1 MAKNEEA
8 NVSRYYVPNLG
19 TGHYIYMWGG
29 GGGRRKSHGVGQAY
43 FILEKRKGVGQKR
56 FSRWLGV
63 GHCVFCKESHSL
75 QFMWKI

>member
-29 GGGRRKSHGVGQAY
+29 GGGGRRKSHGVGQAY
-43 FILEKRKGVGQKR
+43 FILEKRGGPKEIFTMVGGG
-56 FSRWLGV
+56 SL
-63 GHCVFCKESHSL
+63 CVL
-75 QFMWKI
+75 